1 MITRNAVKSHLVL
14 CLKTKQKKAQPF
26 TLSCTYNTVARLHV
40 AAGNPRVLIFQAWAL
55 SCDTDLAS
63 VCLLLGTGLF
73 LFCVSLTS
81 QFSCPVL
88 HWSSLFSLKVLYRLA
103 LAYECKS
110 HRSAGTGGTLYT
122 HIQAH
127 AVVCLKISS
136 AWLLSPSEMR
146 QGNDCKVK
154 KASSSLKR
162 TFLCLVHLLK
172 YFYSEFP

>member
-1 MITRNAVKSHLVL
+1 MRNAVKSHLVM

-26 TLSCTYNTVARLHV
+26 TLSCTYNTVERLHV
-40 AAGNPRVLIFQAWAL
+40 AAGNPCVLIFQAWAL

-88 HWSSLFSLKVLYRLA
+88 HWSSLFSFKVPYRQA
-103 LAYECKS
+103 IAYECKS
-110 HRSAGTGGTLYT
+110 HRSAGTGRGHYIHTVSCCGL
-122 HIQAH
+122 
-127 AVVCLKISS
+127 LKNI
-136 AWLLSPSEMR
+136 LSLTSQPPRIAPR
-146 QGNDCKVK
+146 QWWVK
-154 KASSSLKR
+154 KASSSFKR